1 MSGES
6 SGQSDNHDNTYKEEQ
21 MADSSITGIEKQS
34 VGWAI
39 ALSILL
45 ILAGFLAIVL
55 PLAAGIGVAVVIAWL
70 LVLGGVAHLAIAWHI
85 RPTGGLIWQVLLGL
99 LYFALAVYL
108 LGWPVAGLASLTLIL
123 ACYLYLKGI
132 LVLILAFRIRHIGG
146 AGWLFF
152 DGVIAL
158 ILGSMIGLS
167 WPSSSEWA
175 IGTLIGISMLFA
187 GFTRLP
193 MAIAARR
200 LEAKPA

>member
-1 MSGES
+1 
-6 SGQSDNHDNTYKEEQ
+6 
-21 MADSSITGIEKQS
+21 
-34 VGWAI
+34 
-39 ALSILL
+39 
-45 ILAGFLAIVL
+45 
-55 PLAAGIGVAVVIAWL
+55 
-70 LVLGGVAHLAIAWHI
+70 
-85 RPTGGLIWQVLLGL
+85 VLLGL